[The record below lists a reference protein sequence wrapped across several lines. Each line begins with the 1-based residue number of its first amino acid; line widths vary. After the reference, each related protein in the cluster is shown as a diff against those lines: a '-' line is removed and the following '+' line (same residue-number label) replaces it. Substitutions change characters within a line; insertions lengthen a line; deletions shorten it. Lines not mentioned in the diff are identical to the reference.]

1 MQQILDEIDDTDLDD
16 LVFESEQ
23 NAFEWL
29 QMCMDKSD
37 KDNFSKSFKR
47 TEMFWIPK
55 EEIPVNAVHE
65 KECRKVPKVK
75 SYNMAMPTIDTLDVY
90 VRDSSS
96 YDCEN
101 CLQGNMNGKWLHHIV
116 QKNIH
121 VTQKIGNTVEND
133 GDETD
138 KGRIHIRFRRR

>member
-37 KDNFSKSFKR
+37 EDNFSKSFKR

-65 KECRKVPKVK
+65 KECRKVPNVK
-75 SYNMAMPTIDTLDVY
+75 SYNMAMPTIDTLGVY
-90 VRDSSS
+90 VRDSPC